1 MPLMLT
7 VVHFTFCMCITV
19 TYCIMYVAT
28 SSLKNTI
35 HSRNEK
41 YSLAC
46 TCCSLNLRIIE
57 FGGSALDIQFRGS
70 LSARIRILMGGLTL
84 EIKLAEPTGSTVIWR
99 HRQDSYTIPAPLTML
114 GSDADPDPG
123 QIHSTVNVL

>member
-1 MPLMLT
+1 MYYRCRYVL
-7 VVHFTFCMCITV
+7 
-19 TYCIMYVAT
+19 YVAT

-41 YSLAC
+41 YSLA
-46 TCCSLNLRIIE
+46 CSLNLRIIE

-70 LSARIRILMGGLTL
+70 LSARIRTL